1 MSLFLIGFRH
11 SNQSSV
17 GKMLSEKIHWRF
29 IDFDNYVKNNY
40 LKSDGN
46 DKDSKECSED
56 SKQQLKKS
64 QIEAL
69 DELLTKTKQIIRFDD
84 EELLQDEEIVR
95 RLKKSTIIYIS
106 VNPDIL
112 YKNIKKSSGFSSLG
126 LKNQRTSFND
136 YYLEKHS
143 HFKNMAL
150 FHCDASEKTPEE
162 MATAIG
168 NALKGTN
175 IIENWYAIRT
185 KSRHEQKV
193 KEQLEN
199 KFFKVFLPMIEA
211 WSKRKD
217 RKKKIMKPLFSG
229 YLFVDFELSKE
240 SWLEIVKV
248 PGVANILGY
257 TKEPYPVPEEQIAS
271 LKAIIDSNLKVSC
284 YSYLKKG
291 DMVRVVSG
299 PLDGAVGV
307 LEEMHEKK
315 QKLIVSIDMLNRS
328 VAVEIEGDLVEKY
341 Y

>member
-11 SNQSSV
+11 SNQSVV
-17 GKMLSEKIHWRF
+17 GKILSEKIHWRF
-29 IDFDNYVKNNY
+29 IDFDSYVKNNY
-40 LKSDGN
+40 LKSDGS
-46 DKDSKECSED
+46 DKSLKECSEC
-56 SKQQLKKS
+56 SKQWLKKC
-64 QIEAL
+64 QTEAL
-69 DELLTKTKQIIRFDD
+69 DELFSKTKQIIRLDD
-84 EELLQDEEIVR
+84 EELLQDEETVE
-95 RLKKSTIIYIS
+95 RLKKNT
-106 VNPDIL
+106 IL
-112 YKNIKKSSGFSSLG
+112 YKNVKRSSGFSSLG
-126 LKNQRTSFND
+126 LKNQGTSFND

-143 HFKNMAL
+143 YFKNMAL
-150 FHCDASEKTPEE
+150 FHCDASDKTPEE

-175 IIENWYAIRT
+175 IIENWYAVRT

-193 KEQLEN
+193 REQLQN
-199 KFFKVFLPMIEA
+199 KSFKVFLPMIEA

-217 RKKKIMKPLFSG
+217 RKKKIMKPLFPG

-240 SWLEIVKV
+240 SWLEVVKV

-257 TKEPYPVPEEQIAS
+257 TKEPYPVPEEQIES

-291 DMVRVVSG
+291 DKVHVVSG
-299 PLDGAVGV
+299 PLEGAIGV

-315 QKLIVSIDMLNRS
+315 QRLVVSIDMLNRS